1 VIFDSASGGGA
12 VSGGSG
18 SGSGSGSDGMSTV
31 VPNSSGIK
39 KLCDGREKK
48 GNGYVERK

>member
-1 VIFDSASGGGA
+1 VIFDSASGGGP
-12 VSGGSG
+12 VNG
-18 SGSGSGSDGMSTV
+18 GSGSGSDGMSTV

-48 GNGYVERK
+48 ETVM